1 MQGLNERL
9 KKASEFRLFWPLV
22 GLALVFCF
30 NLIFVKDFFSIEMKD
45 GHLYGRIIDIV
56 KNAGC
61 YMLLAIGMTLVVATG
76 GIDISVGSMCAI
88 SGAVM
93 AAFVGG
99 ELSGVPHHS
108 YAIAITAALAVSL
121 VLGLWNGF
129 LVAKLNIQPV
139 VATLILMVAGRG
151 IAQLVTKGQIITVYY
166 KPYGYLGSFMPGV
179 ILPTSIFIVAIV
191 LIATMITV
199 KKTAL
204 GLFIQSAGINR
215 TATRFSGIKV
225 EKLIYMVYGFSGLC
239 AGIAGLVISSMVKSA
254 DGNNAGLGYEMDA
267 ILAVALGGNSMNGG
281 KFSIMGSIIGALI
294 IQSLTTTMYAIG
306 VSPQVL
312 PVVKAIVVIAICLIQ
327 SEELH
332 RRVFGLIRKDR
343 RLQHEQTT
351 IKL

>member
-1 MQGLNERL
+1 MKNINEKL
-9 KKASEFRLFWPLV
+9 KRISESRLFWPLV
-22 GLALVFCF
+22 GLVLVLCF
-30 NLIFVKDFFSIEMKD
+30 NLVFVKDFFGIEMKE

-99 ELSGVPHHS
+99 DLSGVPQHS
-108 YAIAITAALAVSL
+108 YAIAIAAALVISL

-166 KPYGYLGSFMPGV
+166 KPYGYLGSFTPGL

-191 LIATMITV
+191 LIATLITV

-215 TATRFSGIKV
+215 TASRFSGIKV
-225 EKLIYMVYGFSGLC
+225 QKLIYLVYGFSGLC
-239 AGIAGLVISSMVKSA
+239 AGIAGLVISSMVKAA

-306 VSPQVL
+306 ISPQVL
-312 PVVKAIVVIAICLIQ
+312 PVVKAIVVITICLIQ
-327 SEELH
+327 SEGLH
-332 RRVFGLIRKDR
+332 RMVLILFRKDR
-343 RLQHEQTT
+343 RLQHEQAA
-351 IKL
+351 IKF

>member
-1 MQGLNERL
+1 
-9 KKASEFRLFWPLV
+9 
-22 GLALVFCF
+22 
-30 NLIFVKDFFSIEMKD
+30 
-45 GHLYGRIIDIV
+45 
-56 KNAGC
+56 
-61 YMLLAIGMTLVVATG
+61 
-76 GIDISVGSMCAI
+76 MCAI

-99 ELSGVPHHS
+99 DLSGVPQHS
-108 YAIAITAALAVSL
+108 YAIAIAAALVISL

-166 KPYGYLGSFMPGV
+166 KPYGYLGSFTPGL

-191 LIATMITV
+191 LIATLITV

-215 TATRFSGIKV
+215 TASRFSGIKV
-225 EKLIYMVYGFSGLC
+225 QKLIYLVYGFSGLC
-239 AGIAGLVISSMVKSA
+239 AGIAGLVISSMVKAA

-306 VSPQVL
+306 ISPQVL
-312 PVVKAIVVIAICLIQ
+312 PVVKAIVVITICLIQ
-327 SEELH
+327 SEGLH
-332 RRVFGLIRKDR
+332 RMVLILFRKDR
-343 RLQHEQTT
+343 RLQHEQAA
-351 IKL
+351 IKF